1 MTKQRQ
7 QKKKGEKKARQIIT
21 DSKIPIMPFDY
32 SEVQSLVSRAASGDL
47 SQRFMI
53 WKASECQTIKQIEET
68 VMKINSSNGNNSR
81 LSKEQR
87 QLKNEYLDRLVS
99 IESDKFRVLSSI
111 MARFSLASS
120 LRPSNS

>member
-1 MTKQRQ
+1 
-7 QKKKGEKKARQIIT
+7 
-21 DSKIPIMPFDY
+21 MPFDY
-32 SEVQSLVSRAASGDL
+32 SDVQSLVSRAASGDL

-111 MARFSLASS
+111 MAPFSLASS